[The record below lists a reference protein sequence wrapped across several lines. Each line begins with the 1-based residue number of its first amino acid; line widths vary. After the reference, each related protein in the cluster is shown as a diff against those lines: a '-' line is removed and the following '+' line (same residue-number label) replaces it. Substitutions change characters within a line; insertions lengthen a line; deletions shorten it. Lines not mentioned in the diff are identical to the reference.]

1 MITAYPKI
9 HRTRFAELGYW
20 QVEPGCWSFV
30 NFDEDGTPHQVGNK
44 YASKMELLSN
54 LEGYAAEY
62 GCDGAAKKESAPVLL
77 SALQAL
83 LIYAD
88 RYSEEMRKIGRGA
101 EELGKDAKFPGV
113 GWQARAAIHTA
124 TGVWA
129 D

>member
-1 MITAYPKI
+1 MITPYPKV

-44 YASKMELLSN
+44 YVSKMELLSN
-54 LEGYAAEY
+54 LEGYAAEF
-62 GCDGAAKKESAPVLL
+62 GCDGAAKKEAAPVLL
-77 SALQAL
+77 TALQAL

-101 EELGKDAKFPGV
+101 
-113 GWQARAAIHTA
+113 
-124 TGVWA
+124 
-129 D
+129 

>member
-1 MITAYPKI
+1 MITPYPKV

-30 NFDEDGTPHQVGNK
+30 NFDEDGTPHQVGHK
-44 YASKMELLSN
+44 YASKMELLFN
-54 LEGYAAEY
+54 LEGYAAEF

-77 SALQAL
+77 TALQAL

-88 RYSEEMRKIGRGA
+88 SYSEEMRKIGRGA

>member
-1 MITAYPKI
+1 
-9 HRTRFAELGYW
+9 LGYW

-54 LEGYAAEY
+54 LEGYAAEF

-88 RYSEEMRKIGRGA
+88 SYSEEMRKIGRGA